1 MGQELKEKLASLPT
15 APGVYLMKDAKGH
28 ILYVG
33 KARDLKKRV
42 TSYFSEAG
50 QKDLKTS
57 VLIEK
62 VDHFDTILTNTEK
75 EALILESN
83 LIKRHRPRYNVILK
97 DDKRYPCLRLDT
109 KSPYPNLTVA
119 RKIQKDGALYFGPFP
134 SAGAVRQT
142 LKLIHSTFKIRKCKS
157 RTFKRR
163 ERPCL
168 NYQMG
173 LCLGPCSRPI
183 APEVYRAVVEEVVV
197 FLKGRTPELI
207 KNVRKQMESA
217 AARQDFELAA
227 AHRDRLFALKR
238 TLEKQV
244 ATTTDFKDRDVLGM
258 ARQRRA
264 ALMMVLFIRSGFLLG
279 NRPFYLSETV
289 VSDAE
294 MITSFVKQYYEE
306 APFIPKE
313 VLLPTPPEDQAML
326 EEWLSDLKG
335 EKVRIMVPQRGEKAG
350 LVRMADQNAE
360 KSLKEQLDAA
370 MAEQE
375 LLDRV
380 QRRLVLERRPER
392 IECFDLSHLGGSEGV
407 GSMVVFERGRPSRA
421 AYRKY
426 RIKSAPGRDDY
437 AMLREVLTRRYKKVD
452 ALRGVGPCPSGPE
465 AGQPLPDLLMVDGGK
480 GQLNMAVAVLKALR
494 LSGSF
499 DLIGIAKKDPE
510 RGETKDKIY
519 KPGRKNPLN
528 LKKDADVLLFL
539 QRIRDEAHR
548 AVITYHRKRRLM
560 TCRRS
565 VLEEI
570 PGIGERRRMR
580 LLKHFGSLKQ
590 IKAASVE
597 ELAAV
602 PGMTRQAA
610 QAVFEALKQ
619 GG

>member
-1 MGQELKEKLASLPT
+1 MKNRLKERLANLPS

-33 KARDLKKRV
+33 KARDLRKRIG
-42 TSYFSEAG
+42 SYFRDVG

-62 VDHFDTILTNTEK
+62 IDHFDTMLTNTEK

-83 LIKRHRPRYNVILK
+83 LIKRHRPRYNVVLK
-97 DDKRYPCLRLDT
+97 DDKRYPCLRLDI

-119 RKIQKDGALYFGPFP
+119 RKIEKDGALYFGPFP

-157 RTFKRR
+157 RSFKRR

-173 LCLGPCSRPI
+173 LCLGPCSLPI
-183 APEVYRAVVEEVVV
+183 APEVYQAVVEEVVM

-217 AARQDFELAA
+217 AARQDFEAAA
-227 AHRDRLFALKR
+227 AHRDRLFALER

-244 ATTTDFKDRDVLGM
+244 ATTTDFKDRDVLGK
-258 ARQRRA
+258 ARQGRA

-360 KSLKEQLDAA
+360 KGLKEQLDAA

-375 LLDRV
+375 LLDRI
-380 QRRLVLERRPER
+380 QRRLVLDRRPER
-392 IECFDLSHLGGSEGV
+392 I
-407 GSMVVFERGRPSRA
+407 MVVFERARPSRA

-426 RIKSAPGRDDY
+426 CIKSAPGSDDY

-452 ALRGVGPCPSGPE
+452 AR
-465 AGQPLPDLLMVDGGK
+465 QPLPDLLMVDGGK
-480 GQLNMAVAVLKALR
+480 GQLNMAIAVLQALR

-528 LKKDADVLLFL
+528 LKKDTDVLLFL

-570 PGIGERRRMR
+570 PGIGETRRMR

-610 QAVFEALKQ
+610 RAVFEALRASPRKEDRPF
-619 GG
+619 GP